1 MAEQTQHVR
10 KQAHRAPQPAAPAKE
25 APRGRYVTALD
36 GLRALC
42 VVGVVFYHMNLSW
55 CQGGL
60 LGVTVLFVLSGYL
73 VTCGL
78 RSEFR
83 RNHGKIDLPAFWLR
97 RVRRVMPSVVVFLVV
112 TAATLTVFNHVL
124 LTKMRG
130 DVIPALLMVLNWTK
144 ILGNESY
151 FAAAGQPS
159 PLTHFWSLAIE
170 MQFYL
175 IWPPILYLLMRKR
188 VPQKPILVGL
198 GVLSIV
204 SAVLMAVL
212 YDPMADPS
220 RPYYG
225 TDTRA
230 MSLFIGCALAFVW
243 PMDRMSEEQA
253 DGAGGQGRIV
263 FEAAAG
269 ISVVAL
275 LVMMVITKGYT
286 SFSYYGG
293 ILLVSVVSAVA
304 VWALVPQGTIVSQV
318 LSLPPLAW
326 VGQRSFA
333 LYLWHYPVV
342 ELLLPAN
349 STSGISP
356 VRVILAFAISL
367 VLAELSYRFIEQP
380 MRKQGMLPA
389 LKQGLD
395 DFLAGVRGLASG
407 RSAEPRQDEDELD
420 EREGRRRRS
429 ARGQA
434 SAKRGSVAPGFIRS
448 VAAVAVTLLAV
459 GGLIF
464 VPPVSAAGGLES
476 EERISQASLKKPV
489 QDGVYDVVLIGDSVA
504 LTSYDE
510 LVAAF
515 PHGLI
520 DAAISRQAQAALD
533 IFIDY
538 RDQGVVGDTVIF
550 SVGTN
555 GALTEDILESIV
567 EAVGEERTLWLVN
580 NRMPD
585 PFQDE
590 NNRLIAE
597 CAERHEN
604 VHVID
609 WYGHTAG
616 HDEYFEPDGTHP
628 NYASRNVFPDL
639 MVEAIGYEAPT
650 DENTRYDP
658 VLIGDTVPLSAA
670 DELASALPRGVI
682 DCATGRNAAKAAET
696 YANYEEQGTVGSDVV
711 FAVSSTGP
719 MTQADVDALVEAVGD
734 GHAIW
739 FVTARV
745 PEGWDEETN
754 ALLRK
759 AADEHSNV
767 HVIDWY
773 EASEG
778 HDEYLDEDGTHLT
791 SKGAEAYAELIS
803 EAL

>member
-1 MAEQTQHVR
+1 MSEQAQVSASTSR
-10 KQAHRAPQPAAPAKE
+10 T
-25 APRGRYVTALD
+25 APRGRYVEALD

-42 VVGVVFYHMNLSW
+42 VLGVVFYHMNLAW

-83 RNHGKIDLPAFWLR
+83 RNRGTIDLKSFWIR
-97 RVRRVMPSVVVFLVV
+97 RIRRIMPSVAVFLVV
-112 TAATLTVFNHVL
+112 TAAVLTLCNHVL

-130 DVIPALLMVLNWTK
+130 DVLPAFFMVINWTK

-175 IWPPILYLLMRKR
+175 IWPPVLLLLSRR
-188 VPQKPILVGL
+188 RTPTKPIVMGL
-198 GVLSIV
+198 GVLTIV
-204 SAVLMAVL
+204 SAVLMAIL
-212 YDPMADPS
+212 YDPMSDPS

-230 MSLFIGCALAFVW
+230 MSLFLGCALGYLW
-243 PMDRMSEEQA
+243 PMDRMSVTSA
-253 DGAGGQGRIV
+253 DEAGGQGRTIM
-263 FEAAAG
+263 EAVAG
-269 ISVVAL
+269 GSVVAL
-275 LVMMVITKGYT
+275 LVMMVVTKGYT

-293 ILLVSVVSAVA
+293 ILLVSIVSAAA
-304 VWALVPQGTIVSQV
+304 VWALVPEGTIVSRI
-318 LSLPPLAW
+318 LSLPPLTW
-326 VGQRSFA
+326 LGQRSFA

-342 ELLLPAN
+342 ELLMPAN
-349 STSGISP
+349 STSGISIIRI
-356 VRVILAFAISL
+356 VLALAISIA
-367 VLAELSYRFIEQP
+367 LAELSYRFIEQP
-380 MRKQGMLPA
+380 MRKEGMLP
-389 LKQGLD
+389 
-395 DFLAGVRGLASG
+395 FLGAGFQELVGGVRGLSSA
-407 RSAEPRQDEDELD
+407 RSAQDEDDYD
-420 EREGRRRRS
+420 EDMRDDRGSRRRRS
-429 ARGQA
+429 GRAPKKPG
-434 SAKRGSVAPGFIRS
+434 VTPGFITS
-448 VAAVAVTLLAV
+448 AAAVVVTLVAV
-459 GGLIF
+459 GGLLF
-464 VPPVSAAGGLES
+464 APPVSAAGGMEDDV
-476 EERISQASLKKPV
+476 RISQASLKKPV
-489 QDGVYDVVLIGDSVA
+489 EDGVYDVVLIGDSVA

-520 DAAISRQAQAALD
+520 DAAISRQAQQALD
-533 IFIDY
+533 IYIDY

-555 GALTEDILESIV
+555 GALTEEILEDIV
-567 EAVGEERTLWLVN
+567 EAVGPDKTLWLVN

-597 CAERHEN
+597 CAERHDN

-609 WYGHTAG
+609 WYGYTAG
-616 HDEYFEPDGTHP
+616 HDEIFEPDGTHP
-628 NYASRNVFPDL
+628 TYASRYAFPEL
-639 MVEAIGYEAPT
+639 LVEAIGYEVPT
-650 DENTRYDP
+650 DANTRYEP
-658 VLIGDTVPLSAA
+658 VFIGDTVPLSATDA
-670 DELASALPRGVI
+670 LAAALPRGVI
-682 DCATGRNAAKAAET
+682 DCATGRNAAKAAEA
-696 YANYEEQGTVGSDVV
+696 YANYEKANTVGADVV
-711 FAVSSTGP
+711 IAVGSTGP
-719 MTQADVDALVEAVGD
+719 MTQADIDALVDAVGD
-734 GHAIW
+734 GHALW

-754 ALLRK
+754 ALLRQ
-759 AADEHSNV
+759 AADDHSNV

-778 HDEYLDEDGTHLT
+778 HDEYMQDDGLHLT
-791 SKGAEAYAELIS
+791 EKGAEAYARLVAG
-803 EAL
+803 AL